1 MHYFIEMIISYALII
16 VFGDTLIDDCKSYKD
31 TKNRGFSMILTLI
44 VISFKLAF
52 IHMLILVLISIS
64 AQIK

>member
-16 VFGDTLIDDCKSYKD
+16 VFGDTLIDDFKSYKD
-31 TKNRGFSMILTLI
+31 PKNRGFSMIFTLI

>member
-16 VFGDTLIDDCKSYKD
+16 VFGDTLIDDLKSYKD
-31 TKNRGFSMILTLI
+31 PKNRGFSMIFTLI

>member
-16 VFGDTLIDDCKSYKD
+16 VFGETLLDDFKSYKD
-31 TKNRGFSMILTLI
+31 DKTRGFHMILTLI
-44 VISFKLAF
+44 IISFKLAF

>member
-16 VFGDTLIDDCKSYKD
+16 VFGETLLDDFKSYKND
-31 TKNRGFSMILTLI
+31 KTRGFNMIFTLI

-52 IHMLILVLISIS
+52 IHMLVLVLISIS

>member
-16 VFGDTLIDDCKSYKD
+16 VFSDTLLDDFKHYKD
-31 TKNRGFSMILTLI
+31 YKTKGFNMIFTLI

>member
-1 MHYFIEMIISYALII
+1 MHYFIEIIISYALII
-16 VFGDTLIDDCKSYKD
+16 VFGETLLDDFKLYKD
-31 TKNRGFSMILTLI
+31 DKTRGFRMIFTLI